1 MAMANSGVTLYVQ
14 ADVANSIVGSNIAD
28 NTVTATDLQVDFTAA
43 TNENSVFTYRVIAV
57 KASAAGAFTLAAA
70 DLDKNALDGLEV
82 YTVENGINKNTPSEM
97 VGSNIEAVIMTMGGQ
112 LIEELTITDAT
123 TNVGVSS
130 LS

>member
-57 KASAAGAFTLAAA
+57 KASAAVAFTLAAA
-70 DLDKNALDGLEV
+70 DLDKNSLDGLEV